1 MMKTKNLL
9 LLKAIVFLMLISF
22 VFGGDKQL
30 NNSREGTFTQ
40 PAIHSFPGL
49 INQPLLK
56 EAKPSFQKLDS
67 QPKILVTLMDPK
79 SRGKAVFIIGHQ
91 LVGRQAVKE
100 FRFRGIPG
108 VTTHGPV
115 RASYPKVGA
124 VQIYRVKLPE
134 GIYRANAVA
143 ITKSGKFTKPK
154 PILIQ
159 KDLVESPAGSGVPR
173 VPTIFLVL
181 PNAGP
186 NFCPISI
193 TGTNFSNNS
202 TVWFGSV
209 PAMTI
214 VSFST
219 KTLPL
224 IGSVSEIVTLVPPNA
239 VSCQLCVENLGGA
252 RSNGF
257 PFTVQ

>member
-1 MMKTKNLL
+1 MIKTQNIL
-9 LLKAIVFLMLISF
+9 LLKALVFLLLVSF
-22 VFGGDKQL
+22 IFGGYKYQDKNYEEKL
-30 NNSREGTFTQ
+30 TQ
-40 PAIHSFPGL
+40 PVIHSFPGS
-49 INQPLLK
+49 IMQPSLK
-56 EAKPSFQKLDS
+56 EAKPSFQKLDK

-79 SRGKAVFIIGHQ
+79 SKGKAVFIIGHQ
-91 LVGRQAVKE
+91 FVGRQAVKE
-100 FRFRGIPG
+100 FRFRGISG

-115 RASYPKVGA
+115 RAAYPKIGA

-134 GIYRANAVA
+134 GIHRANAVA

-159 KDLVESPAGSGVPR
+159 KDLDESTAGSGDPG

-193 TGTNFSNNS
+193 TGTNFSKNS
-202 TVWFGSV
+202 IVWFGNV

-219 KTLPL
+219 KTLPI
-224 IGSVSEIVTLVPPNA
+224 IGSISEVVTLVPFNA
-239 VSCQLCVENLGGA
+239 VSCQVFVENPGGV

-257 PFTVQ
+257 PFTVH